1 MKRCPQCEFIYE
13 DDQSCC
19 DMDGIDLV
27 FDHATPPV
35 TQPKTSRP
43 GKGNTSR
50 RPFLS
55 VCAVVFGVLV
65 LAIGYAALERAM
77 TVSSEPAALVVNS
90 SAKPATQGDDIQRQ
104 AELAQIEPAE
114 EKRAA
119 DPEANK
125 SLGVEPGSRSAVS
138 PKAIEPLNRNSL
150 GTRGVVLGSIPPQN
164 RVEASRPQPAIIK
177 VQPAAAAKKD
187 SKVVSIVKKTGR
199 LLKKPFKL

>member
-35 TQPKTSRP
+35 TQPKTSQP
-43 GKGNTSR
+43 GKRKTSR
-50 RPFLS
+50 RPLLS
-55 VCAVVFGVLV
+55 ICAVVFGVLM

-90 SAKPATQGDDIQRQ
+90 SAKPAPQGDDIQRPV
-104 AELAQIEPAE
+104 EPAQVEPAE
-114 EKRAA
+114 EKPMAEPGT
-119 DPEANK
+119 DK
-125 SLGVEPGSRSAVS
+125 SLGVEPGSRSGVS

-164 RVEASRPQPAIIK
+164 RVEASRSQSAIIR
-177 VQPAAAAKKD
+177 VQPAPAAKKD

-199 LLKKPFKL
+199 ILKKPFKL